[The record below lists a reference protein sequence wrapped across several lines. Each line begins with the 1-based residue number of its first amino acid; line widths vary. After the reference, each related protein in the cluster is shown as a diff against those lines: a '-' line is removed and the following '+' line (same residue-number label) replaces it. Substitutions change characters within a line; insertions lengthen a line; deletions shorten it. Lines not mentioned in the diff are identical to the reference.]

1 MIIYRICNK
10 KLMCKIFQMEKILKM
25 VQTQVSSLLVTK
37 IFPITVLLAPLAS
50 LQRISNK
57 VWKTCK
63 IGYLAKA

>member
-1 MIIYRICNK
+1 MMGFTRT
-10 KLMCKIFQMEKILKM
+10 IFQMEKILKM